1 LFYYLDIHDTFSW
14 CAKVD
19 HFMMTSADLN
29 TVRVDML
36 THIHTKL
43 GQHN

>member
-1 LFYYLDIHDTFSW
+1 LFYYLYIHDAFSW
-14 CAKVD
+14 CSKVD
-19 HFMMTSADLN
+19 DFMMTGLDLN
-29 TVRVDML
+29 TLGVDTL